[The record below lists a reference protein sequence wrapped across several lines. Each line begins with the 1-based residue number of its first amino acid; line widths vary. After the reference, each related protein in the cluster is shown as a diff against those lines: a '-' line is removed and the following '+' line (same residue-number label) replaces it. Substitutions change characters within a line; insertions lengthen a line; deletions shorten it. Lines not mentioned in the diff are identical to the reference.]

1 MAIFTFLMKK
11 MSDVGYSMETFW
23 KVGIGCF
30 GVIALM
36 TLIGLVDKWN
46 GIPWYL
52 KVSSIGTFIFQC
64 SLAYLFFWLL
74 QTNSQKTEAIE
85 DVKEL
90 MKDKDMLALMK
101 VQDNIIAKE
110 GKKNG

>member
-30 GVIALM
+30 ATIALM
-36 TLIGLVDKWN
+36 TLIGLVQKWN
-46 GIPWYL
+46 GILWYT
-52 KVSSIGTFIFQC
+52 KVSSIATFIFQC
-64 SLAYLFFWLL
+64 SLSYLFFWLL
-74 QTNSQKTEAIE
+74 NTQSQKTEAVE
-85 DVKEL
+85 TAKEL

-101 VQDNIIAKE
+101 VQENIIAKE
-110 GKKNG
+110 GK